1 MSTRRLGDSPGSH
14 RSVGSRAAL
23 TTGNKAIYP
32 GQGPC
37 RIGHVVKKVVDGRGI
52 MFYHLIILDD
62 SGGELFVPV
71 EKACAIGVRLL
82 MKKSEI
88 PKLLA
93 HLKKTATTADNWK
106 QRATENMKLFTTG
119 SAFDLAEIVASL
131 TELRD
136 TRPLTLGESGT
147 LEKARRLLVCEIS
160 EVMGETKTV
169 AEEQVDRALQ
179 RAA

>member
-1 MSTRRLGDSPGSH
+1 MSTHKLDNSPASD
-14 RSVGSRAAL
+14 RSARSRAAL
-23 TTGNKAIYP
+23 ATGNKAIYP

-52 MFYHLIILDD
+52 MFYHLIILGD

-71 EKACAIGVRLL
+71 DKAHAIGVRLL

-93 HLKKTATTADNWK
+93 HLKKTATSADNWK

-131 TELRD
+131 TDLKD

-147 LEKARRLLVCEIS
+147 LEKARRLLICEIS
-160 EVMGETKTV
+160 EVMGETKTI
-169 AEEQVDRALQ
+169 AEGQVDQALQ

>member
-1 MSTRRLGDSPGSH
+1 MSTRRFDNGSASDRPV
-14 RSVGSRAAL
+14 RSQAL
-23 TTGNKAIYP
+23 ATGNKAIYP

-37 RIGHVVKKVVDGRGI
+37 RIGHVVKRVVDGRGI
-52 MFYHLIILDD
+52 MFYHLILDD
-62 SGGELFVPV
+62 SGGDLFVPV
-71 EKACAIGVRLL
+71 EKARAIGVRLL

-88 PKLLA
+88 PKLLT
-93 HLKKTATTADNWK
+93 HLKKAATTSDNWK
-106 QRATENMKLFTTG
+106 QRAAENMKLFTTG
-119 SAFDLAEIVASL
+119 SAFDLAEIIASL

-147 LEKARRLLVCEIS
+147 LDRARRLLICEIS

-169 AEEQVDRALQ
+169 AEGQVDQALQ